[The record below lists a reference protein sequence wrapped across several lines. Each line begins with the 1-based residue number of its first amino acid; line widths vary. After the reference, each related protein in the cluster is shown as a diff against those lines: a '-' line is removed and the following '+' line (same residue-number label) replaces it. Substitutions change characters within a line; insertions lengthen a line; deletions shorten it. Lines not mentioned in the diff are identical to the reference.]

1 LGTRRRS
8 LDKPVHQS
16 GRAFTCGKN
25 GIGDCFYSPTRRGG
39 HIGANRLRGVY
50 GTLKSTPADRG
61 RFAARSSGR
70 AYRCPDH
77 VACTRNSITPCIG
90 YTEKNAT
97 RHAPCRSQQ
106 VAADR
111 PRGGH
116 CLLGLL
122 GSSIEQ
128 LNHDRSWLA

>member
-8 LDKPVHQS
+8 LDQPVRES
-16 GRAFTCGKN
+16 CRAFTCGKN
-25 GIGDCFYSPTRRGG
+25 GVGDCFYGATRRGSY
-39 HIGANRLRGVY
+39 IGAHRLSGIY
-50 GTLKSTPADRG
+50 GTLQSAPADRG
-61 RFAARSSGR
+61 RFAASSSGR
-70 AYRCPDH
+70 IYRCPDH
-77 VACTRNSITPCIG
+77 VACARNSITPCIG

-97 RHAPCRSQQ
+97 RHSPCRGQH

-128 LNHDRSWLA
+128 LTHDRSWLA